1 MAESNPKEVYF
12 DIFCPLCEHYN
23 NEETDLPCNECLA
36 QGYNENS
43 HTPIK
48 FKGRE

>member
-1 MAESNPKEVYF
+1 METNTKEVYF
-12 DIFCPLCEHYN
+12 DIFCPLCEHWKT
-23 NEETDLPCNECLA
+23 NEADSPCDECLA

-48 FKGRE
+48 YKAKE